1 MGPTTTKNAKIGSKV
16 SCHHHSTTKRTRS
29 LPPRRVSF
37 SPAAPTTL
45 TFTRL
50 SYVELV
56 GDVRDPIND
65 PNYGL
70 IGQARA
76 NRLQGFAETTVLA
89 KLFGGWRRGA
99 GATRQ
104 VLPAGPP
111 PASPP
116 PSPPASPPPSPPA
129 SPPPARPPPPAD
141 PRAVAEAALRSAV
154 AEADETGAAALKE
167 AISRHADAAVG
178 SAALKAARLKAEEL
192 RAAAAKAAKQQKL
205 QQQKLT
211 KQRQQEAAKVA
222 EQDAVATEAV
232 VRAAVDAAAA
242 ARPATPPPPPPP
254 GPAAPPTMPPAAPP
268 AVRRCA
274 SPAPSTASTM
284 SISSMR
290 STATASTAA
299 TGHTSNVTSDASRS
313 SKRPKKEQRQQQ
325 KQQKLSELVVGSAMQ
340 GVVRGVASFGAFVD
354 VGAEREGLLHA
365 SQLRDSTKGPRA
377 PFVHDAR
384 DVCRVGDTV
393 AVVVVGVD
401 VARKKLSLGRA
412 ANTTAPPP
420 SSSSSSWRETPPPTP
435 PPTWPRGSSSTA
447 PSSAASTRPSTPS
460 VAAAAEVP
468 PAMQTRFG
476 HALPPRDTAAPPA
489 TEKDVAAQ
497 LQRACDEGTM
507 MRGTVRSLA
516 TFGVFVTLFELP
528 PRGGGGRR
536 AQTVD
541 GLLHA
546 SQLRLGA
553 DGEPQRGDTI
563 DVYVV
568 KLDPERGQIGLS
580 MQPPTSRATTPGSS
594 VGVTPAAPP
603 ALRAAE
609 LFPSL
614 PGQDVPLARE
624 DDAAS
629 TRSSEM
635 PLASAIAAGLA
646 VVPLTEAPPEEV
658 LLART
663 FRRLPTGPLRTLRLV
678 RKRWRDEP
686 FGWCDDLD
694 AANSESSVA
703 CY

>member
-16 SCHHHSTTKRTRS
+16 SCHHHSTTKRTS
-29 LPPRRVSF
+29 RVTF

-167 AISRHADAAVG
+167 AISRHADAAAG

-254 GPAAPPTMPPAAPP
+254 GPAAPPTTPLAAPP

-274 SPAPSTASTM
+274 SPAPSTAS
-284 SISSMR
+284 ISSTR
-290 STATASTAA
+290 STATASAAA

-401 VARKKLSLGRA
+401 VARQKLSLGRA
-412 ANTTAPPP
+412 ANTTAPPSP
-420 SSSSSSWRETPPPTP
+420 SSSSSRRETPPPPTP
-435 PPTWPRGSSSTA
+435 PPTWPRGSSSSTA
-447 PSSAASTRPSTPS
+447 PSSAASTRHSTPS

-468 PAMQTRFG
+468 PAMQSRFG
-476 HALPPRDTAAPPA
+476 HALPPRTAAPPA

-528 PRGGGGRR
+528 PRGGGRR
-536 AQTVD
+536 AQKVD

-553 DGEPQRGDTI
+553 DGEPQQGDTI

-580 MQPPTSRATTPGSS
+580 MQQPTSRAMTPSSS
-594 VGVTPAAPP
+594 VGATPAAPP
-603 ALRAAE
+603 ARAAE

-614 PGQDVPLARE
+614 PGQEDVPLAREDDVE

-646 VVPLTEAPPEEV
+646 VVPPVTEAPPEEV

-686 FGWCDDLD
+686 FGWSDDLD